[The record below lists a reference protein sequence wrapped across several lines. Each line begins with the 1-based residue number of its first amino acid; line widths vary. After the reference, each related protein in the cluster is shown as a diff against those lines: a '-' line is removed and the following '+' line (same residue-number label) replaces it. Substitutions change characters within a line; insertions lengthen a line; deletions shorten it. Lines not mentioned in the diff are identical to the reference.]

1 MGRILRYLFYFI
13 LLGLVAFF
21 VYAAFADLS
30 VEPEEREVD
39 VPLSEDG

>member
-1 MGRILRYLFYFI
+1 MVRYLAYLV

-30 VEPEEREVD
+30 ITPEERQVD
-39 VPLSEDG
+39 VPLSGDG